1 MGTRQHVQNLLSTST
16 GAVDTAAIVAR
27 TAVAVEEGWILRD
40 DALDEMKE
48 LGIALGYVTAAATT
62 AGNWRVGSRRWA

>member
-1 MGTRQHVQNLLSTST
+1 MGTRQHVQNLLPTST

-27 TAVAVEEGWILRD
+27 TALAVEEGWILRD

-48 LGIALGYVTAAATT
+48 LGIALGYVTASAG
-62 AGNWRVGSRRWA
+62 GNWRVGSRRWTR